1 MLIWM
6 RCYQAIKFLF
16 QKLILGHEYRLF
28 FLHIFWLWKEPFN
41 VGLQLLQLM
50 FKMTAVRLH
59 TCLESH
65 TPFFQCFV
73 HDTLIKLIP
82 LLHKTLFEMINVLQS
97 ASVHTLLQNTPDLVV
112 NWVEIWTVRRP
123 VQWTDEA
130 WSWALQQCNC
140 LSCPVSWCAVL
151 LEDVIISRNIS
162 DSWQEMLGQQDV
174 SVVCTIDFN
183 ARLDEDERCA
193 A

>member
-65 TPFFQCFV
+65 TPFFHCFV
-73 HDTLIKLIP
+73 HDALIKLIP

-130 WSWALQQCNC
+130 WSWALLNSKLHGVKHQIATILLNFFKNHPTF
-140 LSCPVSWCAVL
+140 LSKSYQ
-151 LEDVIISRNIS
+151 IIR
-162 DSWQEMLGQQDV
+162 W
-174 SVVCTIDFN
+174 
-183 ARLDEDERCA
+183 
-193 A
+193 